1 MSYLPFVRLCRGF
14 VTKGVVNTIIVRNM
28 SVEQERKHRVLVT
41 RRVPKAGIEILR
53 ASQRCDIDLWDSDD
67 PISRE
72 ELLRRVCGLDGLY
85 CLLTEKVDADLLE
98 AAGPQLKVV
107 STMSVGFDHVSLPET
122 GKRGI
127 VVGHTP
133 GVLTDATATLTVG
146 LLLATQRRLIEAA
159 AEVKNGGWGTWKPL
173 WMCGP
178 TLMGSTVG
186 IVGFGR
192 IGVAVAQRL
201 APFGVARFLYSDV
214 NKKSENEE
222 RMVTPKAEHVHMDTL
237 FKEAD
242 FVTAH
247 TALTPQTAGM
257 FNKDAFQ
264 KMKRSAVFV
273 NTSRGG
279 VVNQEDL
286 YEALKK
292 GEIWGAGLDVT
303 VPEPLPLDHPLLTL
317 KNCVVLPHIG
327 SAEESTRE
335 LMSILAAKNLLAG
348 LAGESLPAQAKL

>member
-1 MSYLPFVRLCRGF
+1 MSYAPFARLCRGF
-14 VTKGVVNTIIVRNM
+14 VSRRVVNSTLARNM
-28 SVEQERKHRVLVT
+28 ASERRHKILVT
-41 RRVPKAGIEILR
+41 RRVPQAALEILKD
-53 ASQRCDIDLWDSDD
+53 SKSCDLDHWDSDD
-67 PISRE
+67 PIPRG
-72 ELLRRVCGLDGLY
+72 ELLNRVSGVDGLY
-85 CLLTEKVDADLLE
+85 CLLTEKIDAELLD

-107 STMSVGFDHVSLPET
+107 STMSVGFDHVSLPDAA
-122 GKRGI
+122 KRGI
-127 VVGHTP
+127 PVGHTP
-133 GVLTDATATLTVG
+133 GVLTDATATLTVA

-201 APFGVARFLYSDV
+201 APFGVARFLYADV
-214 NKKSENEE
+214 EKKPENVEK
-222 RMVTPKAEHVHMDTL
+222 MVTPKAEHVDMETL

-247 TALTPQTAGM
+247 TALTQETAGM
-257 FNKDAFQ
+257 FNKGAFS
-264 KMKRSAVFV
+264 KMKSNAVFV

-279 VVNQEDL
+279 VVNQDDL
-286 YEALKK
+286 YEALKT
-292 GEIWGAGLDVT
+292 GQIWGAGLDVT

-335 LMSILAAKNLLAG
+335 AMAVLAAKNLLAG
-348 LAGESLPAQAKL
+348 LAGENLPAQAKL

>member
-1 MSYLPFVRLCRGF
+1 MSYAPFIRLCRGF
-14 VTKGVVNTIIVRNM
+14 VAKGVVSPVVARNM
-28 SVEQERKHRVLVT
+28 SLVQERKQKILVT
-41 RRVPKAGIEILR
+41 RKVPQAAIEILKS
-53 ASQRCDIDLWDSDD
+53 SQSCDIDHWDSDD
-67 PISRE
+67 PIPRS
-72 ELLRRVCGLDGLY
+72 ELLKRVSGADGLY
-85 CLLTEKVDADLLE
+85 CLLTEKIDAELLQ

-122 GKRGI
+122 SKRGI
-127 VVGHTP
+127 AVGHTP

-159 AEVKNGGWGTWKPL
+159 AEVKNGGWGTWKPR

-192 IGVAVAQRL
+192 IGIAVAQRL
-201 APFGVARFLYSDV
+201 APCGVARFLYADV

-222 RMVTPKAEHVHMDTL
+222 GMVTPKAEHVNMDTL
-237 FKEAD
+237 FKESD
-242 FVTAH
+242 FVTTH

-257 FNKDAFQ
+257 FNNNAFS
-264 KMKRSAVFV
+264 KMKRNAVFV

-286 YEALKK
+286 YEALKN

-317 KNCVVLPHIG
+317 RNCVVLPHIG

-335 LMSILAAKNLLAG
+335 AMAVLAAKNLLAG

>member
-1 MSYLPFVRLCRGF
+1 MSYTPFVRLCRGF
-14 VTKGVVNTIIVRNM
+14 VSRRALNPILARNM
-28 SVEQERKHRVLVT
+28 ASERKHKVLVT
-41 RRVPKAGIEILR
+41 RRVPQAAIEILKD
-53 ASQRCDIDLWDSDD
+53 SQSCDLDHWDSDD
-67 PISRE
+67 PIPRDD
-72 ELLRRVCGLDGLY
+72 LLKRVSGLDGLY
-85 CLLTEKVDADLLE
+85 CLLTEKIDAELLD

-122 GKRGI
+122 TKRGI
-127 VVGHTP
+127 NVGHTP

-201 APFGVARFLYSDV
+201 APFGVARFIYADV
-214 NKKSENEE
+214 HKKSDSEE
-222 RMVTPKAEHVHMDTL
+222 RMVKPKAEHVDMDTL
-237 FKEAD
+237 FKESD

-247 TALTPQTAGM
+247 TALTPETTGM
-257 FNKDAFQ
+257 FNKDAFS
-264 KMKRSAVFV
+264 KMKKNAVFV

-286 YEALKK
+286 YEALKT
-292 GEIWGAGLDVT
+292 GQIWGAGLDVT

-335 LMSILAAKNLLAG
+335 AMAVLAAKNLLAG
-348 LAGESLPAQAKL
+348 LAGESLLAQAKL